1 MRPVDLSAFKGTA
14 PRLPAGRRAVVV
26 GAGLA
31 GLAAAT
37 ILAERGC
44 AVTVLEREA
53 YAGGRVGSWP
63 DRLADGTGFQ
73 MERGFHAFFRQY
85 YNLRALLRRIDPA
98 LGFLRAAPDYPIITP
113 TGAETFT
120 GLDRSPLVNL
130 AKLTWRTET
139 IRLPDLLKVD
149 KVAALEMLRYHP
161 DRTYARWGAVSSKAY
176 LDQLNF
182 PAEARLRLL
191 HVFAH
196 SCFNPQE
203 EMSAADLLQM
213 FHFYFT
219 GNPDGL
225 LFDIASQPF
234 GNAIFTPW
242 LAQLGQLGVEVRLGT
257 PALAVDRAG
266 EGFRIDTTAG
276 PLTADYVVLATDPPG
291 LAAIRTASP
300 GLAHPDL
307 DARLAG
313 VRATRGFAVWRL
325 WLDRPV
331 RPDRLPFA
339 GTAAVGCLDNI
350 SVYERCEDE
359 SDHWHRATG
368 GSVVELHAY
377 ALPDHR
383 TEADV
388 KAELLAGLQRL
399 YPETAGAAIRHERYL
414 FRRDCPAFAVGSY
427 PSRPTVRTPWPGLV
441 LAGDFVRLPFPSAL
455 MERASAA
462 GIMAAN
468 VLLDGAGVRPEPLW
482 SVPLKGLLA

>member
-1 MRPVDLSAFKGTA
+1 MRPVALTGFAGTA
-14 PRLPAGRRAVVV
+14 PRLPAGRRAVIV

-44 AVTVLEREA
+44 QVTVFEREA
-53 YAGGRVGSWP
+53 FAGGRVGAWA
-63 DRLADGTGFQ
+63 DTLADGTRFE

-85 YNLRALLRRIDPA
+85 YNLRALLRRFDPE
-98 LGFLRAAPDYPIITP
+98 LGFLRAAPDYPILTP

-120 GLDRSPLVNL
+120 GLTGSPLVNL
-130 AKLTWRTET
+130 ARLTWRTDT

-149 KVAALEMLRYHP
+149 KVAALEMLRYDP
-161 DRTYARWGAVSSKAY
+161 QRTFARWGGTTSKAY

-182 PAEARLRLL
+182 PPEARRRLL

-225 LFDIASQPF
+225 IFDIADRPF
-234 GNAIFTPW
+234 GRAVFAPW
-242 LAQLGQLGVEVRLGT
+242 RALLDRFGARIVLGT
-257 PALAVDRAG
+257 PAERITRSGAG
-266 EGFRIDTTAG
+266 WRVAAG
-276 PLTADYVVLATDPPG
+276 SEDHAADFVVLACDVPG
-291 LAAIRTASP
+291 LKALRAASP
-300 GLAHPDL
+300 DLADPAF
-307 DARLAG
+307 DAGLAG
-313 VRATRGFAVWRL
+313 VRVTRGFAVWRL

-331 RPDRLPFA
+331 DPARLPFA

-359 SDHWHRATG
+359 SAAWHRATG
-368 GSVVELHAY
+368 GSVIELHAY
-377 ALPDHR
+377 ALADGR

-388 KAELLAGLQRL
+388 KAELLAGLNRL
-399 YPETAGAAIRHERYL
+399 YPETAGAVVRHERYL
-414 FRRDCPAFAVGSY
+414 YRRDCPAFTPDNHA
-427 PSRPTVRTPWPGLV
+427 SRPTVRTPWPTLA
-441 LAGDFVRLPFPSAL
+441 LAGDLVRLPFPSAL
-455 MERASAA
+455 MERAAA
-462 GIMAAN
+462 SGILAAN
-468 VLLDGAGVRPEPLW
+468 VLLDTAGVRPEPLW
-482 SVPLKGLLA
+482 SVPLKGLLP